1 MIFLITIMMCYVF
14 YGLSTTLFP
23 SVWVRFAEDI
33 GAEYTLIGVISVIST
48 AMTGIMGAV
57 TYKLRN
63 KFGTS
68 ITTSIG
74 VVFFAMSLLL
84 YYFTK
89 SLSLV
94 CLALAFAGIGAG
106 IMEITCNS
114 YVIKAYD
121 AGKQTL
127 MHAFWGLG
135 STIAPMIMSFTMVHT
150 SSYKNGF
157 LYVAIALVV
166 LLIIMII
173 LKIYWNNKK
182 KSLPEEYVS
191 LHSVSKEEKQT
202 NTNLWDIVKI
212 PNGVLFLICYVTLGA
227 INSIENTWIATLV
240 MQKGSSFVATAGAT
254 AATFFFA
261 TTTATRVLHGLM
273 AKRLNEVKVIYAEIF
288 ITIIIPVLLF
298 FVNDNIY
305 FMYVVAALMGIGV
318 ALIVP
323 LLCHSIKYL
332 FEEKYLG
339 MIVSCST
346 LASFT
351 GCAIMNAF
359 TSIMIKNFGINSFQV
374 IIIILAVIGLFT
386 FKELQKRV
394 IVVKK

>member
-48 AMTGIMGAV
+48 AMTGIMGAA

-94 CLALAFAGIGAG
+94 CLALAFTGIGAG

-135 STIAPMIMSFTMVHT
+135 STIAPMIMSFT
-150 SSYKNGF
+150 
-157 LYVAIALVV
+157 I
-166 LLIIMII
+166 
-173 LKIYWNNKK
+173 
-182 KSLPEEYVS
+182 
-191 LHSVSKEEKQT
+191 
-202 NTNLWDIVKI
+202 
-212 PNGVLFLICYVTLGA
+212 
-227 INSIENTWIATLV
+227 
-240 MQKGSSFVATAGAT
+240 
-254 AATFFFA
+254 
-261 TTTATRVLHGLM
+261 
-273 AKRLNEVKVIYAEIF
+273 
-288 ITIIIPVLLF
+288 
-298 FVNDNIY
+298 
-305 FMYVVAALMGIGV
+305 
-318 ALIVP
+318 
-323 LLCHSIKYL
+323 
-332 FEEKYLG
+332 
-339 MIVSCST
+339 
-346 LASFT
+346 
-351 GCAIMNAF
+351 
-359 TSIMIKNFGINSFQV
+359 
-374 IIIILAVIGLFT
+374 
-386 FKELQKRV
+386 
-394 IVVKK
+394 